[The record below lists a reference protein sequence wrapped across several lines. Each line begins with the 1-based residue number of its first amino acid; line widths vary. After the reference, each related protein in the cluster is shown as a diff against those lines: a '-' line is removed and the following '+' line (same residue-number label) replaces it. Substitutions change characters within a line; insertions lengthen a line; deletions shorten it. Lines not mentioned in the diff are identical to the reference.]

1 MNYLRFELLIYLT
14 KRSLIFFLRLYKV
27 CFSAFFP
34 KACRFLPTCSEYSIE
49 SITKY
54 GILKGLKL
62 SIKRILS
69 CHPFGRSG
77 YDPVDRSHVNKVL

>member
-1 MNYLRFELLIYLT
+1 MELNMIQFADFMTHLIILFI
-14 KRSLIFFLRLYKV
+14 RIYKL

-34 KACRFLPTCSEYSIE
+34 KACRFLPTCSEYAIE

-54 GILKGLKL
+54 GILKGLKY
-62 SIKRILS
+62 SMKRLLS

-77 YDPVDRSHVNKVL
+77 YDPVDNKGHKK